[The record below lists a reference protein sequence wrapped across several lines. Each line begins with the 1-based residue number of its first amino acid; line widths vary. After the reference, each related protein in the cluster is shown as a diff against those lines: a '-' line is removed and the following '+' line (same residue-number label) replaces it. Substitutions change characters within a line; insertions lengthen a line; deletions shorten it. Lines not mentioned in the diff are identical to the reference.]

1 MLPFV
6 NNTFSSGTASKT
18 CDSQP
23 EDQPLPPTPPLRR
36 STRVAAAE
44 AKEKMTLGEEI
55 SSKINYLLFLQSSPG
70 FFLGSFLLLFYTVI
84 TVAAI
89 LDQVAV
95 LAQFATVGWEGFNRP
110 PPTAQDVYNA
120 IEGMDPSYKTQLLVS
135 FMK

>member
-18 CDSQP
+18 YDSQP

-55 SSKINYLLFLQSSPG
+55 SSKINYLVFLQSSPG
-70 FFLGSFLLLFYTVI
+70 FFRGVSSFYF
-84 TVAAI
+84 I
-89 LDQVAV
+89 L
-95 LAQFATVGWEGFNRP
+95 
-110 PPTAQDVYNA
+110 
-120 IEGMDPSYKTQLLVS
+120 
-135 FMK
+135 